1 MLLVKPEFKRS
12 DNTLFYSIFKHQKMP
27 KLTEHCSKVQYEHSD
42 VLVVFTVPPV
52 AFWQVLAML
61 YIHLQI
67 RSSSFLFHLFRTQQ
81 KMSAAFGIWKLRRFI
96 LEMIFQNMPFCVCF
110 SLFTGSSG
118 YAMWLCTADGAQGSA
133 GRYQECNYKT
143 RICPPG

>member
-1 MLLVKPEFKRS
+1 
-12 DNTLFYSIFKHQKMP
+12 MP

-52 AFWQVLAML
+52 AFWQVRAML

-96 LEMIFQNMPFCVCF
+96 LEMIFKTCLSVCVF
-110 SLFTGSSG
+110 
-118 YAMWLCTADGAQGSA
+118 LCLLGLQGMRCGCAQLMEHRGVQGGIRNVTTKPEFVPQDDLMHSH
-133 GRYQECNYKT
+133 N
-143 RICPPG
+143 IWIS